1 MNTTMFAIDPAR
13 GLSVS
18 RSLDLSPV
26 TMKHVIYILA
36 VLILFATPLAAKAP
50 FSPAGFAVPLTP
62 GKYVLIDGNLNKT
75 AISFIKTSEGK
86 LTLSC
91 PSAPLSPSAVL
102 QEGAIFEFSL
112 IYRDPKGT
120 LRCMMFL
127 GYGSAQREGG
137 EVDYRGSCADL
148 AASQS
153 QSSSTHPQLQVFG
166 HSIGSFILY
175 KLSDNP

>member
-1 MNTTMFAIDPAR
+1 MNTAMFATDPAR
-13 GLSVS
+13 GLSLS
-18 RSLDLSPV
+18 RSVDLSPV
-26 TMKHVIYILA
+26 TMKHFIYILA
-36 VLILFATPLAAKAP
+36 LLILVGTPLAA
-50 FSPAGFAVPLTP
+50 GLTVPLTP
-62 GKYVLIDGNLNKT
+62 GKYVLIDANLNKT

-91 PSAPLSPSAVL
+91 PSAPSSPSAVL

-120 LRCMMFL
+120 LHCVMFL
-127 GYGSAQREGG
+127 GYGSAQRKGG
-137 EVDYRGSCADL
+137 DVDYRGSFADL

-153 QSSSTHPQLQVFG
+153 QSSSAQPQLKVFG
-166 HSIGSFILY
+166 HGIDSFILY